1 METKPNDFTFP
12 HSLGDVTQYQHID
25 CGLTK
30 REYFAVMA
38 LQGLVSNKGSYFPD
52 CENTGKLVAQASIKY
67 ADALILELNKSAAL
81 KEDDLNK

>member
-12 HSLGDVTQYQHID
+12 HSLGDITQYQHID

-38 LQGLVSNKGSYFPD
+38 LQGILSGVSGVEQLAHVHP
-52 CENTGKLVAQASIKY
+52 ASWSETAVQY
-67 ADALILELNKSAAL
+67 ADTLIAELNK
-81 KEDDLNK
+81 KEAQNG